1 MGNFRND
8 VFLERA
14 IVGERLRLA
23 MGLPNRG
30 AGEHAPISDNIEAA
44 DRDETYY
51 TPPLINIIK
60 FACNGCAEKRV
71 LVTEGCQG
79 CLAHPC
85 VEVCPKGA
93 ITLDRYNGRSHI
105 DPEKC
110 IKCGRCAEVCSYH
123 AIITQERPCAAA
135 CGMDAIHTDI
145 NGKAEIDY
153 DKCVGCAAC
162 TVSCRKKIIVD
173 TYHDLT
179 KLKSTVS
186 FVRCRGG
193 WHNHEVYAKAG
204 ATSCREA
211 VKMALDGHCNY
222 GCAGFGDCVKAC
234 RFDALEIVQGTA
246 KVNPDKCV
254 GCTACVHVC
263 PQELPVIV
271 PYKGAKMVPCA
282 SKDDPEVRKQLCW
295 VGCIGCGD
303 CVDNC
308 PDGLIHLEDGRAV
321 IEPDRCEDCNICSYV
336 CPNGVITAREMPEFT
351 YVQVRAMAA
360 QKGGA
365 AK

>member
-1 MGNFRND
+1 MD
-8 VFLERA
+8 P
-14 IVGERLRLA
+14 IV
-23 MGLPNRG
+23 M
-30 AGEHAPISDNIEAA
+30 
-44 DRDETYY
+44 
-51 TPPLINIIK
+51 
-60 FACNGCAEKRV
+60 
-71 LVTEGCQG
+71 
-79 CLAHPC
+79 
-85 VEVCPKGA
+85 
-93 ITLDRYNGRSHI
+93 
-105 DPEKC
+105 
-110 IKCGRCAEVCSYH
+110 
-123 AIITQERPCAAA
+123 AIIVVTVIGLVGAVILVAASIFMYVPVDERVEKITAALPGANCGA
-135 CGMDAIHTDI
+135 C
-145 NGKAEIDY
+145 
-153 DKCVGCAAC
+153 
-162 TVSCRKKIIVD
+162 
-173 TYHDLT
+173 
-179 KLKSTVS
+179 
-186 FVRCRGG
+186 
-193 WHNHEVYAKAG
+193 
-204 ATSCREA
+204 
-211 VKMALDGHCNY
+211 
-222 GCAGFGDCVKAC
+222 GCAGCADYAKCVVEEGAPVNKCVPGGAKAAAAIAEIMGVEAGASVAMKAVVGCSGTCEKTGKQFEFEGIHSCQAVKGLYGGDGMCKFGCLGYGDCVKAC